1 MQKLDRFC
9 SEATEIYQA
18 LGGSYWAEG
27 IFLLRWKILQSELKA
42 KKIAEV
48 LNGLK
53 NIWTAMQTY

>member
-42 KKIAEV
+42 KKI
-48 LNGLK
+48 
-53 NIWTAMQTY
+53 T